1 MRFAVTVT
9 LNIGL
14 NVPPNEENL
23 DPADTT
29 HLALEAL
36 AKHLSIKRYRAR
48 IAFAHGTEAGTGS
61 LLWEDTLI
69 VEVQG
74 IATKRG
80 GGAYIVQSVYKLA
93 ERLGQDCIAFRGVVS
108 FDGEEDGPFRTHE
121 QLVGP
126 NADAWGEFDPK
137 LFIPFDGWQE

>member
-14 NVPPNEENL
+14 NVPGGEYM
-23 DPADTT
+23 DPTDTMQK
-29 HLALEAL
+29 ALTAL
-36 AKHLSIKRYRAR
+36 GEHLSIKRYRGR
-48 IAFAHGTEAGTGS
+48 IALAGGLVVGTWRAAG
-61 LLWEDTLI
+61 EDTLI

-74 IATKRG
+74 IGTKRRG
-80 GGAYIVQSVYKLA
+80 GIDIVQSVYKLS

-108 FDGEEDGPFRTHE
+108 FDGDEDGPFRTHE

-126 NADAWGEFDPK
+126 KAEEWGEFDPTY
-137 LFIPFDGWQE
+137 FIPFDGWQE

>member
-14 NVPPNEENL
+14 NVPDGEYMDPVSTAHHALDVLAENL
-23 DPADTT
+23 FV
-29 HLALEAL
+29 
-36 AKHLSIKRYRAR
+36 KRYRAR
-48 IAFAHGTEAGTGS
+48 IAFANGAEAGTGS

-69 VEVQG
+69 MEVQG

-80 GGAYIVQSVYKLA
+80 GGAYIVQSVYKLS
-93 ERLGQDCIAFRGVVS
+93 EDLGQDCIAFRGVVS

-121 QLVGP
+121 ALVGP
-126 NADAWGEFDPK
+126 KAEEWGEFDPK
-137 LFIPFDGWQE
+137 RFITFDGWQE